1 MKIARHEVKK
11 KPFVISYLR
20 ALMKLRINA
29 TIDKTEVTI
38 IANTRNNPSP
48 PASRLFGNL
57 IPTNAKSITN
67 VKRTAI

>member
-1 MKIARHEVKK
+1 VKK

-38 IANTRNNPSP
+38 IAIRDIE
-48 PASRLFGNL
+48 FNL
-57 IPTNAKSITN
+57 L
-67 VKRTAI
+67 